1 MSNAAFKFGI
11 VVSRFHPDFSANLQ
25 EGALQ
30 TLLTAGVSK
39 ESVEI
44 FHVPGTFEIPLA
56 AQRLAVSKKFDA
68 IVALGCVIRGET
80 VHFDLICRT
89 TVASLQKIS
98 LETGVPITSGI
109 VMAEDPRQ
117 AHARCGGSVVN
128 RGAEAAA
135 AALEMAQF
143 LKKVDG

>member
-1 MSNAAFKFGI
+1 MPSVEFKFGI
-11 VVSRFHPDFSANLQ
+11 VVSRFHEPLTANLQ

-30 TLLTAGVSK
+30 TFLQAGVSK
-39 ESVEI
+39 ESVAI

-56 AQRLAVSKKFDA
+56 VQRLAASKKFDA

-89 TVASLQKIS
+89 TLESLQKIS
-98 LETGVPITSGI
+98 LETGVPVTSGI

-117 AHARCGGSVVN
+117 AHARCGGGVAN

-135 AALEMAQF
+135 AALEMAQL
-143 LKKVDG
+143 LKKVGG